1 MRKTLPI
8 LVLALL
14 LLPCRGQEKKADDAA
29 SEFPAL
35 QFLPEGTVIEGI
47 SIPRYEDHRVSAL
60 LLADALR
67 VDSRTTVTMEKLT
80 ASLYSDDGNQTDIST
95 DRVEYSFATKV
106 ACTAGNAKVQD
117 PRFSASGKG
126 IIFNTSTRKGFL
138 HGPVKTTISTAK
150 LSEKKGSKK

>member
-1 MRKTLPI
+1 M
-8 LVLALL
+8 
-14 LLPCRGQEKKADDAA
+14 
-29 SEFPAL
+29 

-47 SIPRYEDHRVSAL
+47 SIPRYENHRVSAL

-95 DRVEYSFATKV
+95 DSVEYSFATKV
-106 ACTAGNAKVQD
+106 ACTAGNANVQD

-126 IIFNTSTRKGFL
+126 VIFNTSTRKGFL